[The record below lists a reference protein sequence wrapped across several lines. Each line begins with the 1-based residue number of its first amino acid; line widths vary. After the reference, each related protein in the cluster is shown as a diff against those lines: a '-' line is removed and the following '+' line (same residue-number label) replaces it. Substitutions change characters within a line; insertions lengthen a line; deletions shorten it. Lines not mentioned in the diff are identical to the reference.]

1 MSDLFQRLAKIA
13 AERRVSESELRSDRQ
28 TPSSRPPIEETVKTQ
43 GKSPGL
49 LRRSMGRISQ
59 AADGLARALFRRRQ
73 LDAKPETPRSKI
85 RTALEECRWGFIGLA
100 AFSGMSN
107 LLMLT
112 GSFYM
117 LQVYDRVL
125 PSRSIPTLIG
135 LSILA
140 LVLFM
145 CQGGIDILRG
155 RISARIGRYLDTEL
169 GARVYDAM
177 VRLPLKTRGDGDGM
191 QPLRD
196 LDSMRGFLSGPGP
209 AALCDLPWM
218 PLYIALCFF
227 FHFWIG
233 VAASVGALVLI
244 TLAIL
249 TEVKTRTPTRDV
261 AGFAKNRL
269 ALAVAGRRNAESLRA
284 MGMSRRTGAIWSE
297 ANNGYL
303 SANERASD
311 AAGTIGGASRI
322 FRMILQSAVL
332 AVGAILV
339 IKGETTAGIIIA
351 SSILS
356 SRALSPVELA
366 IANWKGFVAARQAG
380 KRIHQL
386 LTLLPEEKEPMP
398 LPAPRSSISVENV
411 FIVAPGGQ
419 RPLVQD
425 ASFALSRGQGLGII
439 GPSGSGKSTLARALV
454 GVWPAARG
462 RVRID
467 DAAFEQ
473 WSNETLGDFI
483 GYLPQDVELFDGTVA
498 MNIARF
504 DKDATPDG
512 IVAAAQAAGVHKLI
526 LSLPEGYETVIGEGG
541 ATLSA
546 GQRQRIALARAL
558 YGDPFLVVLD
568 EPNSNLD
575 AEGEDALTQAI
586 LNVRARGGI
595 LIVIAHRPSAL
606 AGVDQVLVMGEG
618 RIQAFGNKDEVLGK
632 VLRQPVQIQPAV
644 PLKIVAE
651 AAGGAR

>member
-1 MSDLFQRLAKIA
+1 
-13 AERRVSESELRSDRQ
+13 
-28 TPSSRPPIEETVKTQ
+28 
-43 GKSPGL
+43 
-49 LRRSMGRISQ
+49 
-59 AADGLARALFRRRQ
+59 
-73 LDAKPETPRSKI
+73 
-85 RTALEECRWGFIGLA
+85 
-100 AFSGMSN
+100 
-107 LLMLT
+107 
-112 GSFYM
+112 M

-140 LVLFM
+140 LVLFL
-145 CQGGIDILRG
+145 CQGGIDIVRG
-155 RISARIGRYLDTEL
+155 RISARIGRYLDMEL
-169 GARVYDAM
+169 SARVYDAM

-196 LDSMRGFLSGPGP
+196 LDSMRGFFSSPGP

-218 PLYIALCFF
+218 PLYLALCFY

-233 VAASVGALVLI
+233 VAATVGAVVLI
-244 TLAIL
+244 TLAVV
-249 TEVKTRTPTRDV
+249 TELKTRAPTRDA

-269 ALAVAGRRNAESLRA
+269 AHALAGRRNAESLRA
-284 MGMSRRTGAIWSE
+284 MGMTRRTGALWSE
-297 ANNGYL
+297 VNHNYL

-311 AAGTIGGASRI
+311 AAGSIGGASKI
-322 FRMILQSAVL
+322 FRTILQSAVL
-332 AVGAILV
+332 AVGAVLV

-366 IANWKGFVAARQAG
+366 IANWRGFVAARQGA
-380 KRIHQL
+380 RRLHQL
-386 LTLLPEEKEPMP
+386 LTLLPEEKEPMA
-398 LPAPRSSISVENV
+398 LPAPRSSLAVEGIT
-411 FIVAPGGQ
+411 IVAPGDQ
-419 RPLVQD
+419 RPLVHD
-425 ASFALSRGQGLGII
+425 ASFSLTKGQGLGII

-454 GVWPAARG
+454 GVWPAVRG

-467 DAAFEQ
+467 DATFDQ
-473 WSNETLGDFI
+473 WSNETLGRYI

-498 MNIARF
+498 ANIARF
-504 DKDATPDG
+504 DSEATPEK

-526 LSLPEGYETVIGEGG
+526 LSLPNGYETMIGEGG

-558 YGDPFLVVLD
+558 YDEPFLVVLD

-586 LNVRARGGI
+586 MGVRARAGI

-606 AGVDQVLVMGEG
+606 AGVDQVLVMGDG
-618 RIQAFGNKDEVLGK
+618 RIQSFGNKEEVLGK
-632 VLRQPVQIQPAV
+632 VLRTPLAIPQPS
-644 PLKIVAE
+644 PLKIVGE
-651 AAGGAR
+651 AVGGVR

>member
-1 MSDLFQRLAKIA
+1 MSELFQRLAKLA
-13 AERRVSESELRSDRQ
+13 VERRASEAEHQAAPHAPAASADDNARGAGH
-28 TPSSRPPIEETVKTQ
+28 PS
-43 GKSPGL
+43 GAGLNGL
-49 LRRSMGRISQ
+49 LKGAEAMAHS
-59 AADGLARALFRRRQ
+59 LFRRRQ
-73 LDAKPETPRSKI
+73 RKANPAESYSKI
-85 RTALEECRWGFIGLA
+85 RLVLEECRWGFIGLA
-100 AFSGMSN
+100 VFSGMSN
-107 LLMLT
+107 ILMLT

-140 LVLFM
+140 VVLFA
-145 CQGGIDILRG
+145 CQGAIDIVRG
-155 RISARIGRYLDTEL
+155 RISARIGRYLDAEL
-169 GARVYDAM
+169 SARVYDAM

-196 LDSMRGFLSGPGP
+196 LDSMRSFFSGPGP

-218 PLYIALCFF
+218 PLYLALCFY

-233 VAASVGALVLI
+233 VAATVGALVLI
-244 TLAIL
+244 TLAIV
-249 TEVKTRTPTRDV
+249 TELKTRAPTRD
-261 AGFAKNRL
+261 ATGFAKNRL

-284 MGMSRRTGAIWSE
+284 MGMSRRTGAMWSE
-297 ANNGYL
+297 INHSYL

-311 AAGTIGGASRI
+311 AASSIGGASKI
-322 FRMILQSAVL
+322 FRTILQSAVL
-332 AVGAILV
+332 AVGAVLV

-366 IANWKGFVAARQAG
+366 IANWKGFVAARQAA
-380 KRIHQL
+380 RRLHQL
-386 LTLLPEEKEPMP
+386 LTLLPEEKEPMA
-398 LPAPRSSISVENV
+398 LPAPRSSLSVEGV
-411 FIVAPGGQ
+411 TILAPGDQ
-419 RPLVQD
+419 RPLVYD
-425 ASFALSRGQGLGII
+425 ASFFLTKGQGLGII
-439 GPSGSGKSTLARALV
+439 GPSGSGKSTLARSLV

-467 DAAFEQ
+467 DATFDQ
-473 WSNETLGDFI
+473 WSNETLGRFI

-498 MNIARF
+498 ANIARF
-504 DKDATPDG
+504 HDDATPEK

-526 LSLPEGYETVIGEGG
+526 LSLPNGYETMIGEGG

-558 YGDPFLVVLD
+558 YDDPFLVVLD

-586 LNVRARGGI
+586 LGVRARGGI

-618 RIQAFGNKDEVLGK
+618 RVQSFGNKDEVLGK
-632 VLRQPVQIQPAV
+632 VLRNPVQIQQPA
-644 PLKIVAE
+644 PLKIVGE
-651 AAGGAR
+651 AVGGGR